1 MKRFLLVLSLL
12 ACIGLLA
19 APVMAESTLDKVKAR
34 GKLIAGVKDTVPP
47 FGFVD
52 EKTGQLVGFEC
63 DLVAAVAKKLG
74 VPVEFKPV
82 TSQTRIP
89 TLKEGNVDL
98 LAATMTHTKSRDDE
112 IDFSQTYFY
121 DEQKLLVKKGS
132 PIKSYKDLAGKK
144 VGSAKG
150 STSEQNIVRVQP
162 KVTVVSFEN
171 YPEAFL
177 AMQQGKVEA
186 VTTDSGILLG
196 LKASSD
202 NPDDWEVL
210 GTDFIAAEPYAMGV
224 VENDSKWRDFINVA
238 LIELANSGEYDK
250 LWAKWFTGKFSMPLG
265 KPIDTWP
272 LR

>member
-1 MKRFLLVLSLL
+1 MKRLTILLMLVTCVILV
-12 ACIGLLA
+12 A
-19 APVMAESTLDKVKAR
+19 APAMAESVLDKVKTR
-34 GKLIAGVKDTVPP
+34 GKLIVGVKDTVPP

-63 DLVAAVAKKLG
+63 DLVAAIGKKLG

-98 LAATMTHTKSRDDE
+98 LAATMTHTKTRDDE
-112 IDFSQTYFY
+112 IDFTQTYFY

-132 PIKSYKDLAGKK
+132 PVKSYKDLAGKK

-150 STSEQNIVRVQP
+150 STSEQNIIKVQP
-162 KVTVVSFEN
+162 KCVVVSFEN

-177 AMQQGKVEA
+177 ALKQGKVEA

-196 LKASSD
+196 LKASD
-202 NPDDWEVL
+202 EKPDAWEVV
-210 GTDFIAAEPYAMGV
+210 GADFIAAEPYAMGV
-224 VENDSKWRDFINVA
+224 VENDSKWRDFINVV
-238 LIELANSGEYDK
+238 LIELQNSGEYEK
-250 LWAKWFTGKFSMPLG
+250 LWTKWFSGRFSLALG